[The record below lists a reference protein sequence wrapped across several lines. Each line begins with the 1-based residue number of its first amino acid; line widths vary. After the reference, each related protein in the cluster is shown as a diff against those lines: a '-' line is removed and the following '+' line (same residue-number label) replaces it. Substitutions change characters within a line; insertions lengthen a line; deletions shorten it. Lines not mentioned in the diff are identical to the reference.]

1 MNTKSIKLEN
11 IFSEIPK
18 HLPDEIFQEIIKT
31 KSVKIE
37 RIISKGHSSPKDF
50 WYEQG
55 QNEWVMV
62 LKGLARLRFHGTEEI
77 IEMRPGDYLK
87 IPAYRKHRVEWTD
100 PDQETIWLA
109 VFYM

>member
-1 MNTKSIKLEN
+1 MNTKSIKLDN

-18 HLPDEIFQEIIKT
+18 LISNEIFQEIIKT
-31 KSVKIE
+31 KAVKIE
-37 RIISKGHSSPKDF
+37 RIISKGHSSPKNF
-50 WYEQG
+50 WYEQE

-62 LKGLARLRFHGTEEI
+62 LKGRARLRFQGTEGI

-87 IPAYRKHRVEWTD
+87 IPAYCKHRVEWTD
-100 PDQETIWLA
+100 PHQETIWLA